1 MAQATFPRGLS
12 AGALSGR
19 LKSVPCLLVLRCA
32 SPGEGSPQKDTIFPA
47 LRRCNESA
55 KSRLTGQV
63 ALVTGASRGIGLAI
77 ARRLGQM
84 GARVSLCA
92 RNAANLERA
101 ASGLRAAGIEVLAL
115 RTDVTRGDEVASLVS
130 ETQRTLGP
138 VDILVNNAG
147 IGIFGP
153 FQEQTEADW
162 NAILDTNLKSVFLAS
177 RAVAP
182 EMIRRK
188 TGHIINIGSLAG
200 KNTFA
205 NGAIYCAS
213 KWGLLGLTGCM
224 AEELRAHGIRVSAI
238 CPGSVA
244 TEFSPHA
251 GKDPVQD
258 AAAGRRGACGGRAGD
273 AGAGKLYQRSADAP
287 DAKAVTPRVLR
298 GSL

>member
-1 MAQATFPRGLS
+1 MNREE
-12 AGALSGR
+12 R
-19 LKSVPCLLVLRCA
+19 LA
-32 SPGEGSPQKDTIFPA
+32 
-47 LRRCNESA
+47 
-55 KSRLTGQV
+55 GQV
-63 ALVTGASRGIGLAI
+63 AVVTGASRGIGLAI

-92 RNAANLERA
+92 RNAENLERA
-101 ASGLRAAGIEVLAL
+101 ASGLRAAGIQVLAL

-130 ETQRTLGP
+130 ETQRTFGP

-162 NAILDTNLKSVFLAS
+162 NAIMDTNLKSVFLVS

-182 EMIRRK
+182 GMIRRK

-200 KNTFA
+200 KSAFA
-205 NGAIYCAS
+205 NGAVYCAS

-251 GKDPVQD
+251 GKDPARMLQPEDVAHAV
-258 AAAGRRGACGGRAGD
+258 AA
-273 AGAGKLYQRSADAP
+273 LVTQAP
-287 DAKAVTPRVLR
+287 GSFISEVLMR
-298 GSL
+298 PTQKP